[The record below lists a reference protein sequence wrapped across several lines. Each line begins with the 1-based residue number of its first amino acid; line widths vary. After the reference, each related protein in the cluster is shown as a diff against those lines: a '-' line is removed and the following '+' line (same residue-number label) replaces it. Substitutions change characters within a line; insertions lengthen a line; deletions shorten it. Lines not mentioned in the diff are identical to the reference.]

1 MVSSPSMGTVAPVG
15 SLVAT
20 QPLPMSVE
28 LHKGEIVVFEPR
40 PGHSLTYVHR
50 IYQVLPGGR
59 FLTKGDLNQ
68 VPDPWLITRG
78 DIIGTPQAII
88 PAIGWIYTWATW
100 LFFGAAVLLAAGLF
114 MPRRYRRWVLALGP
128 VVLIA
133 VPLLKYRPL
142 IGGYLYGSGRRGR
155 FVTARIVD
163 TGLLPVHFS
172 PSGGHSVYAAPG
184 QEVLVGGLIP
194 KHSSSLDIRIS
205 AALPWWGWLSV
216 IVLCLV
222 PLMVTAGSYWL
233 KRSISAAP
241 DDSVGGTPGDSS
253 EEEDAPKEEHSERR
267 HPSRVLRGF
276 KMPTKLGA
284 ARQSDQ

>member
-1 MVSSPSMGTVAPVG
+1 MTPPGSVRADSTDGKATSDEAEEDLHATAASSTNGKDAAEHSTTGRDARNWAALCISAALIALALTWGGWLLSGGRLFMVSSPSMGTVAPVG

-142 IGGYLYGSGRRGR
+142 IGDISMDQVDEVGSSPRESS
-155 FVTARIVD
+155 T
-163 TGLLPVHFS
+163 PVSF
-172 PSGGHSVYAAPG
+172 
-184 QEVLVGGLIP
+184 
-194 KHSSSLDIRIS
+194 
-205 AALPWWGWLSV
+205 
-216 IVLCLV
+216 
-222 PLMVTAGSYWL
+222 
-233 KRSISAAP
+233 RSISRRAE
-241 DDSVGGTPGDSS
+241 DTPSTPPRDKKSW
-253 EEEDAPKEEHSERR
+253 
-267 HPSRVLRGF
+267 
-276 KMPTKLGA
+276 
-284 ARQSDQ
+284 